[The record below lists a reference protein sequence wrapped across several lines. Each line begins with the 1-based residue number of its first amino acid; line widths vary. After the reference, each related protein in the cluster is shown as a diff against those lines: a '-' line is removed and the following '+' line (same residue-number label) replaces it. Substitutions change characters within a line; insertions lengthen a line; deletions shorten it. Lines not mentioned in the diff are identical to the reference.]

1 MKEYGLS
8 ERQACKLLNLSRS
21 VYRYHAKL
29 VNDKEITR
37 SLKELA
43 ARKPRWG
50 FGKMADYLKNEA
62 HRWKHKRIRRVYC
75 KLHLNLRVRAKKR
88 LPKRISQPLTQPE
101 QINQSWSLDFMSDS
115 LPSGKAFRTAQ
126 WESISNF

>member
-1 MKEYGLS
+1 MPDARKDLATYAMKEYELS

-21 VYRYHAKL
+21 VYRYDSKL

-50 FGKMADYLKNEA
+50 FGKMVDYLKNEA
-62 HRWKHKRIRRVYC
+62 HGWNHKRIWRVHC
-75 KLHLNLRVRAKKR
+75 
-88 LPKRISQPLTQPE
+88 E
-101 QINQSWSLDFMSDS
+101 
-115 LPSGKAFRTAQ
+115 
-126 WESISNF
+126 